1 MLFQKYNLSNGARV
15 ILAPLHETQAV
26 TVLVL
31 FPVGSRYEKK
41 KVNGV
46 SHFLEHMMFKG
57 TKKRP
62 DTQTISRELD
72 RVGAEFNAYTSKDHT
87 GYYVKITHD
96 RLEHAL
102 DITSDMLY
110 NSLFRKEEIDREKN
124 VVIEEIHMYEDNPMM
139 HIDDIFE
146 ELLFGATPLGWQIS
160 GSRETV
166 ASLPREAIVK
176 HFKTFYR
183 PKDMVLA
190 IGGRFDE
197 GVARRLI
204 EKYYVVSGHK
214 FGVPTKA
221 LHVTAAG
228 KGPRVRLQFKETQ
241 QVHLQ
246 LGVRAYPY
254 RDPHLPALNLLN
266 VILGGNMSSRLFINI
281 RERHGLCY
289 YIRSGVGSFHDTGVF
304 GVQAGLDK
312 GRIHDATK
320 LIVAELSRLR
330 EKGVTEKELADAK
343 QFLHG
348 KLTLGLEESSEV
360 AEWCGKQEVLT
371 QQIKTP
377 EEKLIEIDKVTR
389 ADIHRVAKELLHPSR
404 YHLAMIGPEK
414 DEKEFVKLLHG

>member
-1 MLFQKYNLSNGARV
+1 MLFQKYQLQNGSRV

-41 KVNGV
+41 VVNGV

-110 NSLFRKEEIDREKN
+110 NSLFKQEEITREKN

-166 ASLPREAIVK
+166 AGLPREAIVK

-197 GVARRLI
+197 VLARKLI

-214 FGVPTKA
+214 FGIPTKA
-221 LHVTAAG
+221 LRVTAG
-228 KGPRVRLQFKETQ
+228 SRGPRVRLQFKETQ

-254 RDPHLPALNLLN
+254 RDPRLPALNLLN

-312 GRIHDATK
+312 GRIRDAIK
-320 LIVAELSRLR
+320 LIVAELTRMR
-330 EKGVTEKELADAK
+330 EKGVTEKELYDAK
-343 QFLHG
+343 QFVHG
-348 KLTLGLEESSEV
+348 KMTLGLEESSEI

-371 QQIKTP
+371 NQIKTP
-377 EEKLIEIDKVTR
+377 EEKLIEIDKVTQ
-389 ADIHRVAKELLHPSR
+389 ADV
-404 YHLAMIGPEK
+404 
-414 DEKEFVKLLHG
+414 HGIA